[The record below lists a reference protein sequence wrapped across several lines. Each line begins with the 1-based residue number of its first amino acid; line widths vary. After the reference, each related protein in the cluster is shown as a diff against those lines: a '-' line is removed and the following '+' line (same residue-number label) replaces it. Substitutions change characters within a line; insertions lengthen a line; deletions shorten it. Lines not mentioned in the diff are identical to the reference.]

1 MARYSITLLP
11 ESPSWVKRT
20 LLSIFGSYTS
30 KSSGNFISGLAI
42 NFKLPVPEITSFTV
56 IASFVFT
63 SLELIEEVML
73 NSPTPPEK
81 LAGLPAGNGVTLI
94 VILGVTITLLTF
106 T

>member
-11 ESPSWVKRT
+11 ESPSWSNELTVHLR
-20 LLSIFGSYTS
+20 
-30 KSSGNFISGLAI
+30 FIYIKILREFYFRLAI

-81 LAGLPAGNGVTLI
+81 LAGLPA
-94 VILGVTITLLTF
+94 
-106 T
+106 